1 MGSRRY
7 QIQAHLTEV
16 RAAQYGQAD
25 LVMRGH
31 QGEPARDNMA
41 LRAQLVVVR
50 EGVLADR
57 RVDHQPRPQVTVAH
71 DAAEGSQVEP
81 FGGLSASKIAKRF
94 HLARGDPGQLV
105 PFPV

>member
-71 DAAEGSQVEP
+71 DAAEVSSGTFWRSERLEDRQ
-81 FGGLSASKIAKRF
+81 K
-94 HLARGDPGQLV
+94 V
-105 PFPV
+105 PLGAG